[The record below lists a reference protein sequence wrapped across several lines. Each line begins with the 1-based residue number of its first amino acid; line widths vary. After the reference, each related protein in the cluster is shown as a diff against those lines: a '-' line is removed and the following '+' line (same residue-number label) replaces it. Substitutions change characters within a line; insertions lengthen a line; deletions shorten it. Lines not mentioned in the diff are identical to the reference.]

1 MEGKHRK
8 TCVFYVLMCY
18 NKSNMLTYY
27 NNVRKYL
34 EMR

>member
-1 MEGKHRK
+1 MEEKHRK

-27 NNVRKYL
+27 NNVRK
-34 EMR
+34 